1 MIARRAVLAALA
13 SLLLAGPAAAQYPA
27 YPNDERSPRRRRS
40 WSRRHWRRRRRALS
54 RRDRMLIERQQVP
67 SSYGSPSP
75 WN

>member
-13 SLLLAGPAAAQYPA
+13 SLVLAGPAAAQYPA
-27 YPNDERSPRRRRS
+27 YPNDERSPRRRS
-40 WSRRHWRRRRRALS
+40 WSRRRHRRRWRALS
-54 RRDRMLIERQQVP
+54 RRDRMLIERQEVP